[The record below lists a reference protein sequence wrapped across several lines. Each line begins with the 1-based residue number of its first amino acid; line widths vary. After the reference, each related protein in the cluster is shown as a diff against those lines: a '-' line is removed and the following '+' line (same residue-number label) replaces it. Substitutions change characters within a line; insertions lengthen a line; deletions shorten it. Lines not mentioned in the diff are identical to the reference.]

1 MASEPVAHDEQKGAS
16 WWLRLRELF
25 RPFLPDWANK
35 LVDGGLLKLALGV
48 VGVVFVLPLVMALLA
63 ASWLSVLK
71 GIDKSYVAGP
81 LGWYL
86 DVINDGF
93 SIEEVSR
100 RSNKRLDYL
109 QTFAFS
115 FQLDGRNRTTHW
127 EMPIIV
133 YPRQRAEFRV
143 KVANLHSTDME
154 CSVPERTIDLVNVS
168 LGGKLVATLRDE
180 STEPTLLK
188 ESWWSAFL
196 RGRDVNDATPLQS
209 LTFDLA
215 PAAAEFKCGE
225 VRVEGSLGVFKD
237 FVKTTAVGT
246 DDARGV
252 SR

>member
-1 MASEPVAHDEQKGAS
+1 MASEPIAQGDPKGAS

-25 RPFLPDWANK
+25 RPFLPDWANR

-48 VGVVFVLPLVMALLA
+48 VGLVFVLPLVMALLA

-71 GIDKSYVAGP
+71 GIDRSYVAGP
-81 LGWYL
+81 LSWYL

-143 KVANLHSTDME
+143 KIANLHATSED
-154 CSVPERTIDLVNVS
+154 CSVPERTIDLVDVS

-180 STEPTLLK
+180 SSEPTLLK

-196 RGRDVNDATPLQS
+196 RGRDVNDSTPLQT

-215 PAAAEFKCGE
+215 PAAAEYKCGE

-246 DDARGV
+246 DDARGTP
-252 SR
+252 R